1 MAFKIVL
8 LGERSYFSQLFIDR
22 SEDLPWRVKSGDS
35 VIKACHS
42 LASTEQYFEKEHV
55 NVVLDLDSAYR
66 AQDHELSKTVSHVV
80 NLCAKLDLPYIHL
93 SSYAALG
100 EALSE
105 SPVEEIPISQFEKV
119 QPRLA
124 QLEMDAAT
132 VRRHIILRCSWVL
145 DGGAYSLLTRFV
157 PFLFRQ
163 EALAVSDHHFGSPV
177 SSKFVT
183 DSVVAII
190 QQILT
195 GAENWGVFH
204 VHSADQCSE
213 AEFSDHLVRQM
224 RKETEKDLEF
234 PQVAAL
240 DDNRRYLHG
249 NAQLTGRRLTDNF
262 GIQLPTWRR
271 GFGRLLRDWIQR
283 EGISEL

>member
-1 MAFKIVL
+1 MAFKILL

-22 SEDLPWRVKSGDS
+22 SEDLPWRVRWGEA
-35 VIKACHS
+35 VIEACQTPET
-42 LASTEQYFEKEHV
+42 AETFFEKEHV
-55 NVVLDLDSAYR
+55 SVVLDLDSAYR
-66 AQDHELSKTVSHVV
+66 AQDHALTKAVAQTI
-80 NLCAKLDLPYIHL
+80 NLCAKRNLPYIHL

-100 EALSE
+100 ETDSE
-105 SPVEEIPISQFEKV
+105 NPVEENTIDTFEKV

-124 QLEMDAAT
+124 QQELDASE
-132 VRRHIILRCSWVL
+132 VRQHVILRCSWVL
-145 DGGAYSLLTRFV
+145 DGGAHSLLTRFV
-157 PFLFRQ
+157 PFLLRQ

-177 SSKFVT
+177 SSKFVV
-183 DSVVAII
+183 DVVVAII

-204 VHSADQCSE
+204 IHSADQCSE
-213 AEFSDHLVRQM
+213 AEFSDHLVRQL

-249 NAQLTGRRLTDNF
+249 NAQLAGRRLTDNF

-271 GFGRLLRDWIQR
+271 GFGRLLRDWIER
-283 EGISEL
+283 EQKGEL